1 MKKYLLEIIFFLIC
15 SSAMAQ
21 TDTCITNL
29 KNASNNYDYGN
40 YDFSISVLKAT
51 IKGCTLSK
59 ADLIQAN
66 KLLLL
71 CYLRIDNLEA
81 ANETANAI
89 MKIDPTYTPD
99 KFRDDPNL
107 TALFEKFKPQPT
119 LAISLSGGINFPVIK
134 VEKTYSVVHADDAPG
149 LAYYET
155 MPGYQINAGIEKRF
169 YNNLWIEANF
179 EFRNTGYKHT
189 LDSVQGST
197 IYYSEKLNYFDIPLT
212 AKYYFLNGRIKPY
225 LQAGVD
231 FSFLARA
238 LSITSRDNEQDL
250 VDRASLRNNFTIG
263 ILGAAGV
270 SYTIKSF
277 SLFTNFRYTLF
288 PDLINKTGTRYADDI
303 NLYKYYY
310 IDDDFRMNNFQF
322 NIGLGYI
329 LSYKR
334 TKLK

>member
-1 MKKYLLEIIFFLIC
+1 MKFYKLIPLLLLLSVI
-15 SSAMAQ
+15 AAAQ

-40 YDFSISVLKAT
+40 YDFSISVLNAT
-51 IKGCTLSK
+51 IKGCNLSK
-59 ADLIQAN
+59 AELIQAN

-89 MKIDPTYTPD
+89 MKIDPTYMPD

-119 LAISLSGGINFPVIK
+119 MAISISGGLNFPVIK

-149 LAYYET
+149 LAYYEAT
-155 MPGYQINAGIEKRF
+155 LGYQIKAGLEKRL
-169 YNNLWIEANF
+169 YQNLWLEANF

-197 IYYSEKLNYFDIPLT
+197 IYYSEKLNYFDFPVT
-212 AKYYFLNGRIKPY
+212 AKYYFLNGSIKPY

-231 FSFLARA
+231 FSFLARS
-238 LSITSRDNEQDL
+238 LGTTNREGEMDL
-250 VDRASLRNNFTIG
+250 VDRTSLRNNFTLG
-263 ILGAAGV
+263 LTGAAGI
-270 SYTIKSF
+270 SYSIKSF
-277 SLFTNFRYTLF
+277 RLFGNFSYTYF
-288 PDLINKTGTRYADDI
+288 SDLVNKEGTRYADEI

-310 IDDDFRMNNFQF
+310 VDDDFRMNNIQV
-322 NIGLGYI
+322 NVGLLYN
-329 LSYKR
+329 LTYKR